1 MKVIELLKYT
11 QKPELYEPGNAQMW
25 TDPHISQQ
33 LLEVHLS
40 DQTDLASRKTDTIDR
55 TVEWILSNC
64 NNNGMKILD
73 LGCGPGLY
81 SERFAQKDH
90 SVTGIDFSAN
100 SINYAVSEA
109 HIKSLDIT
117 YLCQDYTNLALP
129 EKQFDLVI
137 LIYADF
143 CPLLPVQREQ
153 LIHGIK
159 KVLKPGGLF
168 IFDFSNDINI
178 HNKVGSRNWET
189 AEQGFWMSK
198 PYFALSDSFLYETEK
213 VVMYQHIIIDEED
226 KIHLYRF
233 WHHFF
238 SDSDLRSM
246 LSKHGFNEISFHS
259 NIIPGGDGYESED
272 ITFCIA
278 RNNTNHKLN

>member
-1 MKVIELLKYT
+1 MLSVNGKRRDKLNHPPINEMRPVKSIQPT
-11 QKPELYEPGNAQMW
+11 INA
-25 TDPHISQQ
+25 
-33 LLEVHLS
+33 
-40 DQTDLASRKTDTIDR
+40 
-55 TVEWILSNC
+55 
-64 NNNGMKILD
+64 G
-73 LGCGPGLY
+73 
-81 SERFAQKDH
+81 
-90 SVTGIDFSAN
+90 
-100 SINYAVSEA
+100 
-109 HIKSLDIT
+109 
-117 YLCQDYTNLALP
+117 
-129 EKQFDLVI
+129 
-137 LIYADF
+137 
-143 CPLLPVQREQ
+143 
-153 LIHGIK
+153 
-159 KVLKPGGLF
+159 
-168 IFDFSNDINI
+168 NI